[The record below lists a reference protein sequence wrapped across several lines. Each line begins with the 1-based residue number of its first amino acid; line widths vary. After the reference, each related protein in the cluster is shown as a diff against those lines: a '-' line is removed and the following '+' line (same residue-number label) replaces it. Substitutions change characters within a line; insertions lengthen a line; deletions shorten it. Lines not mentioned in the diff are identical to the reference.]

1 MSKLF
6 GCVTAA
12 SLKTVSLLKNRELLV
27 VAPTSVCQAS
37 RKVKEINNGL
47 R

>member
-1 MSKLF
+1 LCN
-6 GCVTAA
+6 GGQPEDR
-12 SLKTVSLLKNRELLV
+12 SLLKNRELLV